1 MQASAWSSHFIH
13 VLCSG
18 TSFTILF
25 KLFSLYNLKFCAFML
40 IELPCRFSFSFRPDF
55 SALQKRKRDTYKELE
70 TNQTVNA
77 QIEIM
82 KEDYLASFVSLFSLI
97 LFFWNDVFCLCWI
110 ITIVIQKNFQWAIE
124 LTLLHNAFC
133 FKFLKLFG
141 YFWHFIVRPTINYI
155 LFQNCI
161 CVALH
166 FCFSFCIKLCN
177 CSVFYKSYH
186 GSKIGMQQDWR

>member
-1 MQASAWSSHFIH
+1 MQASAWSYHFIH
-13 VLCSG
+13 VLCGG

-25 KLFSLYNLKFCAFML
+25 KLFSLYNMKFCGFLL

-70 TNQTVNA
+70 MNQTVNA
-77 QIEIM
+77 QIEII
-82 KEDYLASFVSLFSLI
+82 KEDYLASAVSLFSLI
-97 LFFWNDVFCLCWI
+97 LFFWNDIFCLCWI
-110 ITIVIQKNFQWAIE
+110 NYCETEKLLMSYWINFLGIFV
-124 LTLLHNAFC
+124 TS
-133 FKFLKLFG
+133 KV
-141 YFWHFIVRPTINYI
+141 VRPTINYI

-166 FCFSFCIKLCN
+166 FWFSFCIKLCN

-186 GSKIGMQQDWR
+186 GSKICMQQDWR